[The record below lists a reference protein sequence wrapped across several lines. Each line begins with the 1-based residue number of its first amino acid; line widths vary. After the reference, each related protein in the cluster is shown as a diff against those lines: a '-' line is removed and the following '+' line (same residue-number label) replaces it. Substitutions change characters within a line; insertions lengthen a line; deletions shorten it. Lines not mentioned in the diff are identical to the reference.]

1 MMDSIID
8 KMYPN
13 KNVYNSM
20 WSLKKFSGSFIA
32 LCGLMGGQNNANK
45 RDFPPVRRKKHIIQS
60 FQLSYWYRNNPEV
73 KNY

>member
-1 MMDSIID
+1 MDSIID

-45 RDFPPVRRKKHIIQS
+45 RDFPPVRRKNI
-60 FQLSYWYRNNPEV
+60 
-73 KNY
+73 